1 MSSGLK
7 DELFALKNRLEVIEN
22 QLTGQLKE
30 IEARDEKWKRM
41 EKKLEA
47 IKNSQGDSV
56 KLNIGGKVFSVSVG
70 TIKKFPESL
79 LCRLLDSGRVD
90 LNEEIFFDR
99 SPATFDFILEYVR
112 NGQLNFNKFKEDQ
125 LSKIKDDAEYFGI
138 FDLEMAL
145 DERLKDIEFLSY
157 EYSGPYIY
165 NGQTSGNG
173 TVEDLKDKSCL
184 KGICANTPGW
194 IIIELNGIW
203 DFDTLQVG
211 GWKGNSSLWY
221 PDNGA
226 GASIQ
231 TSLDKQSWKTVG
243 TIPSGYGTTI
253 ATVKL
258 TKSSARYIK
267 FTYTSY
273 VGVGY
278 LHIKKLE
285 SK

>member
-1 MSSGLK
+1 MATGLK

-41 EKKLEA
+41 EQKLTKIA
-47 IKNSQGDSV
+47 DSQGDIV
-56 KLNIGGKVFSVSVG
+56 KLNIGGKVFSVALSTVRR
-70 TIKKFPESL
+70 FSDSL
-79 LCRLLDSGRVD
+79 IARLLSSGHVD
-90 LNEEIFFDR
+90 ANEELFFDR
-99 SPATFDFILEYVR
+99 SPETFELILEYLR
-112 NGQLNFNKFKEDQ
+112 CGQVNFNKYKDEQ
-125 LSKIKDDAEYFGI
+125 LMKLKLEAEYYGI
-138 FDLEMAL
+138 FDLEATL
-145 DERLKDIEFLSY
+145 EERLKDIEFISF

-165 NGQTSGNG
+165 NGQTAG
-173 TVEDLKDKSCL
+173 TDSIDGLKDKAST
-184 KGICANTPGW
+184 KGICSNSPGW

-203 DFDTLQVG
+203 EFDTLMVG

-231 TSLDKQSWKTVG
+231 TSLDKQAWKTVG

-267 FTYTSY
+267 FNYSSY
-273 VGVGY
+273 VGIGY
-278 LHIKKLE
+278 LFIKKMA
-285 SK
+285 K

>member
-1 MSSGLK
+1 MSHGLK
-7 DELFALKNRLEVIEN
+7 DELFSLKNRLEVIEN

-47 IKNSQGDSV
+47 IEKSQGEIV
-56 KLNIGGKVFSVSVG
+56 KLNIGGKVYSIAVS
-70 TIKKFPESL
+70 TIKKFPDSL
-79 LCRLLDSGRVD
+79 LAKLLESGRVD
-90 LNEEIFFDR
+90 PNEEIFFDR
-99 SPATFDFILEYVR
+99 SPGTFDLILEYIR
-112 NGQLNFNKFKEDQ
+112 NGQLNFNKFNEDQ
-125 LSKIKDDAEYFGI
+125 LHKLKADAEYFGI
-138 FDLEMAL
+138 FDLEMTL
-145 DERLKDIEFLSY
+145 DERLKDIEFISY
-157 EYSGPYIY
+157 EYSGPYVY
-165 NGQTSGNG
+165 NGQTSGAG
-173 TVEDLKDKSCL
+173 GVEDLKDKTCNH
-184 KGICANTPGW
+184 GICANTPGW

-203 DFDTLQVG
+203 EFDTLMIG
-211 GWKGNSSLWY
+211 GWKGNTSLWY

-258 TKSSARYIK
+258 SKSSAHYIK

-273 VGVGY
+273 VGIGY
-278 LHIKKLE
+278 LYIKKLE
-285 SK
+285 AK